1 MGLDVKELTF
11 KQSRR
16 TLLHAISFSIT
27 AGKLYGIIGPNGSG
41 KTTFLKTL
49 CGLWQPSA
57 GKVFWKGEDLHQKA
71 RNEISKIITLVPQNP
86 QLSFDFTVEEFVAM
100 GRYPHGRKGSE
111 EQLLEWLEEVE
122 LKDMRKRS
130 LLQLSHGERQR
141 AYVARALATEAP
153 LLLFDEPAANLDI
166 RHQSTVWKLM
176 KRLAQQGKTIVVAN
190 HDLEHTETF
199 CDEVIVLKEGHCQGI
214 GSAAALM
221 TPAAIRSIF
230 GV

>member
-1 MGLDVKELTF
+1 MALEVENLTF
-11 KQSRR
+11 QQAGR
-16 TLLHAISFSIT
+16 TLLHPMSLRIA

-49 CGLWQPSA
+49 CGLWQPTT
-57 GKVFWKGEDLHQKA
+57 GKVYWKGEDLHQKA
-71 RNEISKIITLVPQNP
+71 RNDISKIITLVPQNP

-111 EQLLEWLEEVE
+111 AQLIEWLDEVE
-122 LKDMRKRS
+122 LKHMRKRS

-141 AYVARALATEAP
+141 AYVARALATEAS

-176 KRLAQQGKTIVVAN
+176 KRLAQQGKAIVVAN
-190 HDLEHTETF
+190 HDLEHTDTF
-199 CDEVIVLKEGHCQGI
+199 CDEVIVLKEGHCQGV
-214 GSAAALM
+214 GPAAALM

-230 GV
+230 GI